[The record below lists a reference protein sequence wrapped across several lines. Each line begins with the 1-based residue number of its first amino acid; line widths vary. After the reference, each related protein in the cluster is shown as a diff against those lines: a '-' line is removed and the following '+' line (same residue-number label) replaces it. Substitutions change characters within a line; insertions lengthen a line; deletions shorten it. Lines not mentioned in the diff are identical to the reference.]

1 MEGIKVA
8 DLRPG
13 DVLYRA
19 WHDPAPCIQRVVV
32 VRLRGSGSVRLR
44 GENDYEWWSS
54 AESMAKLGLAS
65 TPEGAA
71 RAELHLALLVVRE
84 LEDRMDTARAVL
96 ADAEALL
103 ASTLA
108 TAESAR

>member
-1 MEGIKVA
+1 MEGIKVG
-8 DLRPG
+8 DLKPG

-19 WHDPAPCIQRVVV
+19 WHDPAPRIQEVVV
-32 VRLRGSGSVRLR
+32 VRLAGSGSVRLR
-44 GENDYEWWSS
+44 GDNDYEWWSS
-54 AESMAKLGLAS
+54 AESLAIGGLRS

-84 LEDRMDTARAVL
+84 REEQMDTARAVL

-108 TAESAR
+108 AV